1 MKLVDAIDNIF
12 SHNEIIS
19 IWEKTDEHSSTLMW
33 HGMAWGL
40 PEQYRNA
47 EEWRIFGIIPY
58 SIVEADVINI
68 KIMG

>member
-12 SHNEIIS
+12 SHNEIIF
-19 IWEKTDEHSSTLMW
+19 IWEKTDEYSSTLMW
-33 HGMAWGL
+33 HGMAWEL
-40 PEQYRNA
+40 PEQYRNV
-47 EEWRIFGIIPY
+47 EGWRIFGVIPN